1 MTFSR
6 REWRPLLASAL
17 LGASVLPAAAFDV
30 ETIGSFHIGG
40 APVKI
45 DGQPVREVKSG
56 NTVSK
61 VDINGD
67 FHTGQMYVQYV
78 KLKDPAAKYPLLLWH
93 TGGVSGA
100 SWETKP
106 DGKPGWME
114 FFLKRGHDVYVSD
127 AVERGRA
134 SFSRWPEIYKSEPV
148 FRDKKE
154 AWEIFRIGVPGSY
167 ASNPAMRKANEGQK
181 FPLGAFDTMQMQFVP
196 RWATNGDA
204 TQAAYHA
211 LVQRVCPCVIMA
223 HGQAGS
229 FAFHAALQSPDKVKA
244 LIAIEPA
251 FAPKPGHPN
260 VPQLKDVPHL
270 LVWGD
275 FIDTNPI
282 WVDHVNELKAYHS
295 QLVAAGVNAEWL
307 DLPAAGIKGNTH
319 MIMMD
324 TNSDQIAARVQNW
337 MAGHKLMKDTRSKP
351 IPSATA
357 PIAPA
362 VKERPASLKQK
373 TAVRRRNQA

>member
-1 MTFSR
+1 MSTTSR
-6 REWRPLLASAL
+6 AL
-17 LGASVLPAAAFDV
+17 LTSAALSVLAAMPASAFDV

-40 APVKI
+40 APVKLE
-45 DGQPVREVKSG
+45 GFPPREVKSG

-67 FHTGQMYVQYV
+67 FHSGQMYVQYV
-78 KLKDPAAKYPLLLWH
+78 RLKNPSARYPLLLWH

-106 DGKPGWME
+106 DGQPGWME

-134 SFSRWPEIYKSEPV
+134 SFSRFPEIYKSEPIY
-148 FRDKKE
+148 RDKKE

-181 FPLGAFDTMQMQFVP
+181 FPLGAFDTMQMQMVP
-196 RWATNGDA
+196 RWATNGEA
-204 TQAAYHA
+204 TQAAYNA
-211 LVQRVCPCVIMA
+211 LVQRACPCVIIA

-229 FAFHAALQSPDKVKA
+229 FAFHAALAAPDKVKA
-244 LIAIEPA
+244 LVAVEPA
-251 FAPKPGHPN
+251 FAPKPGNPN
-260 VPQLKDVPHL
+260 VPMLKSVPHL

-275 FIDTNPI
+275 FIDTNPV
-282 WVDHVNELKAYHS
+282 WVDHVAELKAYHS
-295 QLVAAGVNAEWL
+295 SLKAAGVDAEWL
-307 DLPAAGIKGNTH
+307 DLPAAGVKGNTH

-324 TNSDQIAARVQNW
+324 SNSDQIAARVQAW
-337 MAGHKLMKDTRSKP
+337 MAAHKLMKDGARSKP
-351 IPSATA
+351 A
-357 PIAPA
+357 APA
-362 VKERPASLKQK
+362 AANGRERPAK
-373 TAVRRRNQA
+373 TAVRKRNQV